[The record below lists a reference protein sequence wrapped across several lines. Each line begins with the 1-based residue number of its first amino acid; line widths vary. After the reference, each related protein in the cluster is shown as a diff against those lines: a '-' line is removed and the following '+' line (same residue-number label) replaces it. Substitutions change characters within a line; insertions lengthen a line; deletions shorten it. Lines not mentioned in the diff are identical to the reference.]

1 MALVFSIKRWQTV
14 LFKIN
19 TSKLYAIIAVLMI
32 AIGVVVIYYSI
43 SLFLA
48 SLHPARTSTPVRVAQ
63 WSGYIITSGT
73 QSSSQLVSGISASW
87 IVPEVKVTENG
98 TFSAV
103 WIGIGGYGE
112 ETLIQTGTEQQCLNG
127 QITYFAWY
135 ELLPDYLVR
144 ITDMRI
150 RPGDTITASLSL
162 VDENTR
168 TWSIKISDV
177 TRGGRF
183 EKAVVYDSSR
193 LSAEWIVERPTVNGA
208 ISTLADF
215 GNVTFSECEATME
228 GKTGTIG
235 NFSSTQ
241 LVMYNSEN
249 VQLVTVSPLS
259 SDGASFTVSYLK
271 PSSSVALSNGLN
283 VFWPVV
289 RARKALQA

>member
-1 MALVFSIKRWQTV
+1 LVFSIKRWNTV

-19 TSKLYAIIAVLMI
+19 TSKLYAVIAVLMI
-32 AIGVVVIYYSI
+32 AIGTVVICYSI

-48 SLHPARTSTPVRVAQ
+48 SPSPTHTTKPLRVAQ
-63 WSGYIITSGT
+63 WSGYIITSDT
-73 QSSSQLVSGISASW
+73 QNRSQLVSSISASW
-87 IVPEVKVTENG
+87 IVPEVKVTEND

-127 QITYFAWY
+127 HVSYFAWY
-135 ELLPDYLVR
+135 ELLPNYLVR

-162 VDENTR
+162 IDENAR

-177 TRGGRF
+177 TQGGRF
-183 EKAVVYDSSR
+183 EEAVFYDSSQ
-193 LSAEWIVERPTVNGA
+193 LSAEWVAERPTVNGA

-228 GKTGTIG
+228 GKTGVIG

-249 VQLVTVSPLS
+249 AQLVTVSPLS
-259 SDGASFTVSYLK
+259 DEGSSFTVSYLK
-271 PSSSVALSNGLN
+271 SSSSVALSNGLN

-289 RARKALQA
+289 RARKDLQA

>member
-1 MALVFSIKRWQTV
+1 MVFSIKRWQTV

-19 TSKLYAIIAVLMI
+19 TPKFYAVIAVLLI
-32 AIGVVVIYYSI
+32 AIGAVAIFYSI

-48 SLHPARTSTPVRVAQ
+48 SPSLSHTTKPLRVAQ
-63 WSGYIITSGT
+63 WSGYVIASDT
-73 QSSSQLVSGISASW
+73 QSRSQLVSSISASW
-87 IVPEVKVTENG
+87 IVPEVKVTENN

-127 QITYFAWY
+127 HITYFAWY

-162 VDENTR
+162 TDENTH
-168 TWSIKISDV
+168 TWSIEVSDV
-177 TRGGRF
+177 SRGEYFQRY
-183 EKAVVYDSSR
+183 VVYNSSQ

-215 GNVTFSECEATME
+215 GNVTFSECEATVR
-228 GKTGTIG
+228 GTTGAIG

-241 LVMYNSEN
+241 LVMYNSKN
-249 VQLVTVSPLS
+249 MQLVSVSPLS
-259 SDGASFTVSYLK
+259 SDGSSFTVSYLR
-271 PSSSVALSNGLN
+271 SSTSVAASNELN
-283 VFWPVV
+283 VLLPVV
-289 RARKALQA
+289 RARKDLQA

>member
-1 MALVFSIKRWQTV
+1 MVFSIKRWQTI

-32 AIGVVVIYYSI
+32 AIGAVVIYYSL

-48 SLHPARTSTPVRVAQ
+48 SSNQTQPSTPLRVAQ
-63 WSGYIITSGT
+63 WSGYMIASGT
-73 QSSSQLVSGISASW
+73 QNRSQLVSSVSASW
-87 IVPEVKVTENG
+87 IVPEVKVSEND

-103 WIGIGGYGE
+103 WIGIGGYEE

-127 QITYFAWY
+127 HVSYFAWY

-150 RPGDTITASLSL
+150 RPGDTITASLSII
-162 VDENTR
+162 DANAR
-168 TWSIKISDV
+168 TWSIEISDV
-177 TRGGRF
+177 TRGERF

-193 LSAEWIVERPTVNGA
+193 LSAEWIVERPTVNRA

-215 GNVTFSECEATME
+215 GNVTFSRCEATVDD
-228 GKTGTIG
+228 KTGVIG

-241 LVMYNSEN
+241 LLMYNSKN

-259 SDGASFTVSYLK
+259 DDGSSFTVSYLRA
-271 PSSSVALSNGLN
+271 SSSVALSNGLN

-289 RARKALQA
+289 RARKDCVQA